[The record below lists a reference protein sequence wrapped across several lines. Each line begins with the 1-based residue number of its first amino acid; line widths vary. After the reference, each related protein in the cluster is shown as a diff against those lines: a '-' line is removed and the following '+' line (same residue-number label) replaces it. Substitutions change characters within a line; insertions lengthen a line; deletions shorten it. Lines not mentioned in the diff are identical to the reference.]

1 MDELRRGPRV
11 LPRLGENDAE
21 LVDVR
26 SGPENSAIERRDLA
40 AAMASLP
47 PDMRAAVMLVDVDG
61 LDYAAA
67 SRVLGVPPG
76 TVGSRL
82 NRARAILRVALGVTG

>member
-1 MDELRRGPRV
+1 
-11 LPRLGENDAE
+11 
-21 LVDVR
+21 
-26 SGPENSAIERRDLA
+26 
-40 AAMASLP
+40 MASLP

-82 NRARAILRVALGVTG
+82 NRARAILRMALEVSG